1 MRLSDRLERLDG
13 PEDAGTRGPA
23 PQEPQLAGVAW
34 PVAEHPDAGDGT
46 GGPSSGDARERA
58 RPLRSP
64 NLADA
69 IADAGPA
76 DPLAALQQ
84 RLVDELFSRLGARLT
99 GAEAED
105 EQLWRVVREEL
116 GSILTEDGVPLND
129 EERVG
134 LISQITDNVMG
145 YGPIRRF
152 LDDPSVT
159 EVMVSATQPIH
170 VERDGRLVRTSAR
183 FVSDEHLR
191 QVIQRIVSQVGRRI
205 DESSPMVDARL
216 PDGSRVNAV
225 IPPLAV
231 DGPALTIR
239 KFSKDPLSV
248 EDLIEYGTM
257 TREMAVLLE
266 AAVRGRMNVIISGGT
281 GSGKTTLL
289 NVLSAFIPDT
299 ERIVTIEDSVELRLQ
314 QQHVVRLESRMPN
327 IEGRGEVTIRDLV
340 RNALRMRPDRI
351 VVGEVRSGEALDMLQ
366 AMNTGHE
373 GSLSTVHANAPRD
386 AIARLETMVLMAGM
400 DLPVRAIREQIASA
414 VDIVIQ
420 TSRLRDGTRRIT
432 HLTEVVGM
440 EGDVVTMQD
449 IFRFD
454 YSAGLDPNGRF
465 LGSSR
470 PTGLRPKFAERL
482 ADLGIELPLDL
493 FGRPGADDVRLWQ

>member
-1 MRLSDRLERLDG
+1 MRLSDRLERLRGADADPARVAPPPEVPLPGVVWPERDPLLG
-13 PEDAGTRGPA
+13 PEPDGR
-23 PQEPQLAGVAW
+23 E
-34 PVAEHPDAGDGT
+34 AEE
-46 GGPSSGDARERA
+46 AREGA

-64 NLADA
+64 HLADV

-84 RLVDELFSRLGARLT
+84 RLVDALFSRLGARLT
-99 GAEAED
+99 GADAED
-105 EQLWRVVREEL
+105 EALWRLVREEL
-116 GSILTEDGVPLND
+116 GSILTEDGVPLTED
-129 EERVG
+129 ERAG

-152 LDDPSVT
+152 LDDASVT

-183 FVSDEHLR
+183 FVSEEHLR

-248 EDLIEYGTM
+248 TDMIEYGTM
-257 TREMAVLLE
+257 TREMAILLE

-289 NVLSAFIPDT
+289 NVLSSFIPDS

-327 IEGRGEVTIRDLV
+327 IEGKGEVTIRDLV

-373 GSLSTVHANAPRD
+373 GSLSTVHANSPRD

-414 VDIVIQ
+414 VDVVIQ

-454 YSAGLDPNGRF
+454 YSAGLDPSGRF
-465 LGSSR
+465 LGTCR

-482 ADLGIELPLDL
+482 QDLGIELPADL
-493 FGRPGADDVRLWQ
+493 FGRPGADDVRLWP